1 MIEQEIH
8 QYEAG
13 TILNI
18 PFNIKMSVKNHNEQ
32 GLELIIVKAPAPK
45 N

>member
-13 TILNI
+13 TIFKI
-18 PFNIKMSVKNHNEQ
+18 PFNIKTSVKNHNEQ
-32 GLELIIVKAPAPK
+32 VLELIIVKAPAPK